1 MLEEL
6 DTAEAASTLDQLR
19 VRTLAVPPVAVD
31 AVYAL
36 WQHRSAH
43 LWSPPAGVRAVA
55 AGTAVRLCA
64 SGPQRFAKL
73 REAGTR
79 LWRSFD
85 ADHGTDAPAPRLWGG
100 FAFAPGSAA
109 HGPWRAFGDASFV
122 LPRLTYWTDGQRAWL
137 QAIGA
142 SSNDS
147 LERDLAQAHAAI
159 ARIATDRER
168 GDGEVGDGAQDRA
181 YEAPPCVIA
190 PPDAAGWQR
199 QVDDILRSIDAG
211 QVRKVVAAL
220 CARVTFDR
228 SPSVAGVLANL
239 RGETGPVWRFAFTR
253 DGTTFLGA
261 TPELLVRRRADLVD
275 SLALAGTLAK
285 SAGGAEDLM
294 ASAKD
299 RSEHAFVRDG
309 IVEALAPLCG
319 DCVAPAV
326 PTVLELRRLYHLAT
340 PIRARLARHAHV
352 LELCRHLHP
361 TPATCGTP
369 RAGAMDTILSNEAAP
384 RGWYASPVGWFDA
397 AGDGEFVVGLRS
409 GLVADREAWV
419 HAGAGIVAGSRA
431 DRELA
436 ETRLK
441 QRVLLRAFGLSDT

>member
-1 MLEEL
+1 
-6 DTAEAASTLDQLR
+6 
-19 VRTLAVPPVAVD
+19 
-31 AVYAL
+31 
-36 WQHRSAH
+36 
-43 LWSPPAGVRAVA
+43 
-55 AGTAVRLCA
+55 
-64 SGPQRFAKL
+64 
-73 REAGTR
+73 
-79 LWRSFD
+79 
-85 ADHGTDAPAPRLWGG
+85 
-100 FAFAPGSAA
+100 
-109 HGPWRAFGDASFV
+109 
-122 LPRLTYWTDGQRAWL
+122 
-137 QAIGA
+137 
-142 SSNDS
+142 
-147 LERDLAQAHAAI
+147 
-159 ARIATDRER
+159 
-168 GDGEVGDGAQDRA
+168 
-181 YEAPPCVIA
+181 VIA

-199 QVDDILRSIDAG
+199 QIDDILESIDAG
-211 QVRKVVAAL
+211 RVRKVVAAL

-239 RGETGPVWRFAFTR
+239 RSETGPVWRFAFAR
-253 DGTTFLGA
+253 DAAVFLGA
-261 TPELLVRRRADLVD
+261 TPELLVRRRDDLVD

-309 IVEALAPLCG
+309 IVEALAPLCV

-340 PIRARLARHAHV
+340 PITARLSRRAHV
-352 LELCRHLHP
+352 LDLCQHLHP

-369 RAGAMDTILSNEAAP
+369 RAGALDAILSNETAP

-441 QRVLLRAFGLSDT
+441 QRVLLRAFGLAET